1 MFKADIEHEI
11 RFTSTLDDALFSD
24 TTIPFAPIILTFYV
38 TSIIMFPASASN
50 FNPDWSEII

>member
-24 TTIPFAPIILTFYV
+24 KTEIPFAPIILTF
-38 TSIIMFPASASN
+38 SILLPIIMFPTS
-50 FNPDWSEII
+50 